1 MRILMTSDLHL
12 SHRAICKYRDVFATS
27 AEHDEYV
34 LSEIEKLTKRDIL
47 FILGDFLFDSA
58 NYDAYMDR
66 LNKTKCRI
74 KLVMGN
80 HDSIKLYKEPRFE
93 MQLPL
98 FTFKNMWVSH
108 CPIHPGEL
116 RGRILNIHG
125 HLHKEVIPDK
135 RYFNVNLDAN
145 DYKFVEIEAIRERA
159 SSIQQN
165 NDKTVYN

>member
-27 AEHDEYV
+27 AEHDAYV

-58 NYDAYMDR
+58 DYDAYMDR
-66 LNKTKCRI
+66 LNRTKCRI

-80 HDSIKLYKEPRFE
+80 HDSTKLYKESRFE

-125 HLHKEVIPDK
+125 HLHKVVIPDK

-145 DYKFVEIEAIRERA
+145 DYKFVELEAIRERA

-165 NDKTVYN
+165 NDKTV

>member
-1 MRILMTSDLHL
+1 MRILMTSDLHIG
-12 SHRAICKYRDVFATS
+12 HRAICKYRDVFATS

-58 NYDAYMDR
+58 DYDAYMDR

-80 HDSIKLYKEPRFE
+80 HDSTKLYKEPRFE

-98 FTFKNMWVSH
+98 FSFKNMWVSH

-125 HLHKEVIPDK
+125 HLHKVVIPDK

-145 DYKFVEIEAIRERA
+145 DYKFVELEAIRERA

-165 NDKTVYN
+165 NDKTV

>member
-1 MRILMTSDLHL
+1 MRILFTSDLHL
-12 SHRAICKYRDVFATS
+12 AHRAICKYRDVFATS

-58 NYDAYMDR
+58 DYDAYMYR
-66 LNKTKCRI
+66 LNRTKCRF

-80 HDSIKLYKEPRFE
+80 HDSLKLYKEPRFE

-98 FTFKNMWVSH
+98 FSHKNMWVSH

-116 RGRILNIHG
+116 RGRLLNIHG
-125 HLHKEVIPDK
+125 HLHKESIPDK

-145 DYKFVEIEAIRERA
+145 DYKFVEFEAIRERA

-165 NDKTVYN
+165 DDKTV